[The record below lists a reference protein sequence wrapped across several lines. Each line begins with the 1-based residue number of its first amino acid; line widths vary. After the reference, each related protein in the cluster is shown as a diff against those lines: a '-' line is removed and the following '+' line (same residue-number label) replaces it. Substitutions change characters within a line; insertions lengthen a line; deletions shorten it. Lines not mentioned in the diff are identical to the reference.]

1 MEEGREFMHPM
12 TNIIENLFGL
22 VAMAAAESKC
32 QNHDTSE
39 VYFLRMK
46 ENKTLTL
53 IKLERGGE

>member
-1 MEEGREFMHPM
+1 MHPM

-39 VYFLRMK
+39 VYFRS
-46 ENKTLTL
+46 ENEGK
-53 IKLERGGE
+53 